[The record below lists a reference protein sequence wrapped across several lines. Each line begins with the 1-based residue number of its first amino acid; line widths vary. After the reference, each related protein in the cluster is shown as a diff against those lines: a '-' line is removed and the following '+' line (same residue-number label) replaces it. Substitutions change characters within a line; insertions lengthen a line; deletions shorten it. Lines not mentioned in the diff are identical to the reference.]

1 MGKISIIGV
10 LLLLCLSVTVFAQKK
25 TAPNPVITADS
36 LVTGNYKDV
45 LNNFFQLAFEN
56 LAGPNKEI
64 KFTGTPFAVMAKLDT
79 ALLVDTIYR
88 HYKGLRNLN
97 YAVGLKLDT
106 NYRFNG
112 FSSTIKYA
120 IINRR
125 DETVSKTFLG
135 MVVNDTLVKQ
145 LTMLNLLI
153 SANISNIGAPGSAEQ
168 NAAMLEYTD
177 FRKGTKNFGALSKA
191 IKDTILAVLN
201 RNDSTKRL
209 YDYLKGNDQ
218 FNMKKTADSIYKDFR
233 ENFNRNLLWTA
244 GVTDTTYKDQFI
256 FSNIVFS
263 SDLVKGLNKYNRAKN
278 ELELNIHSQLQ
289 LVDDTLKAGR
299 DLKRAVFNFEPGV
312 NLAFKTKYSK
322 KSYLE
327 IKFSGAW
334 YHNFATLYA
343 NEERD
348 RIMANATLRLRVFND
363 IWIPIEIK
371 YDPKNGNLFGFV
383 NVRANFKALAGA
395 AKQILF

>member
-1 MGKISIIGV
+1 V
-10 LLLLCLSVTVFAQKK
+10 QVYAQKK

-64 KFTGTPFAVMAKLDT
+64 KFTGTPFAVMARLDT
-79 ALLVDTIYR
+79 TLLVDTIYR
-88 HYKGLRNLN
+88 HYSGLRNLN

-106 NYRFNG
+106 AYRFNG
-112 FSSTIKYA
+112 FSSTIRYA
-120 IINRR
+120 IINKR
-125 DETVSKTFLG
+125 DETISRTFLG

-145 LTMLNLLI
+145 IFALNLLM

-168 NAAMLEYTD
+168 LAAKQGYDE
-177 FRKGTKNFGALSKA
+177 FIKGKKNFGDLTKA
-191 IKDTILAVLN
+191 TKDTILAVLN

-209 YDYLKGNDQ
+209 YDYLKGNDK
-218 FNMKKTADSIYKDFR
+218 FNMKKTADSIYKDFKD
-233 ENFNRNLLWTA
+233 NFNRNLLWTA
-244 GVTDTTYKDQFI
+244 GVTDTTYKNQFV
-256 FSNIVFS
+256 FSNVVFS
-263 SDLVKGLNKYNRAKN
+263 TDLVKGFNKFSKTRN

-289 LVDDTLKAGR
+289 LVDDTLKVGR

-312 NLAFKTKYSK
+312 NLAFKTKFSK

-334 YHNFATLYA
+334 YHNFSSVYV

-348 RIMANATLRLRVFND
+348 QVIANATVRLRVFND

>member
-1 MGKISIIGV
+1 
-10 LLLLCLSVTVFAQKK
+10 
-25 TAPNPVITADS
+25 
-36 LVTGNYKDV
+36 
-45 LNNFFQLAFEN
+45 
-56 LAGPNKEI
+56 
-64 KFTGTPFAVMAKLDT
+64 
-79 ALLVDTIYR
+79 
-88 HYKGLRNLN
+88 
-97 YAVGLKLDT
+97 
-106 NYRFNG
+106 
-112 FSSTIKYA
+112 
-120 IINRR
+120 
-125 DETVSKTFLG
+125 

-145 LTMLNLLI
+145 IFALNLLM

-168 NAAMLEYTD
+168 LAAKQGYDE
-177 FRKGTKNFGALSKA
+177 FIKGKKNFGDLTRAT
-191 IKDTILAVLN
+191 KDTILAVLN

-209 YDYLKGNDQ
+209 YDYLKGNDK
-218 FNMKKTADSIYKDFR
+218 FNMKKTADSIYKDFKD
-233 ENFNRNLLWTA
+233 NFNRNLLWTA
-244 GVTDTTYKDQFI
+244 GVTDTTYKDQFV
-256 FSNIVFS
+256 FSNVVFS
-263 SDLVKGLNKYNRAKN
+263 TDLVKGFNKFSKTRN

-289 LVDDTLKAGR
+289 LVDDTLKVGR

-312 NLAFKTKYSK
+312 NLAFKTKFSK

-334 YHNFATLYA
+334 YHNFSSVYV

-348 RIMANATLRLRVFND
+348 QVIANATVRLRVFND